1 MRDRGSSGSAADFY
15 HISLERLHERTSE
28 KWSHYPPDVLPAFVA
43 ETDFELAPAVRESLV
58 AAVDASDCGYAHP
71 SAMGEVFST
80 FALRR
85 FGWAVHA
92 DRVFTVPDVMAG
104 VIESVRALSLDGSA
118 VVINP
123 PVYPPFF
130 STLANAR
137 RPIVEV
143 PLVRDDE
150 TYRWSLDFAGLE
162 RTFAAGAGAY
172 LLCSPHNPVGRVWS
186 ADELA
191 RVAALAERYSVAV
204 VVDEI
209 HAPLTLPGVTFV
221 PYLVLAGSRHAAVSV
236 TSASKAWNIAGLK
249 CAVVV
254 AGSEETAEKVRA
266 HLATLQTEIRD
277 RIGQLGVIASM
288 AAFADHSG
296 WLDALLAHLDSNR
309 LLLARLLASEF
320 PGARWATPEAT
331 YLAWID
337 CSGLG
342 LGADP
347 AKQFLKRGRVALHRG
362 LDFGAQGASFARLN
376 FGTSSAILTE
386 IVARMARAIIPM

>member
-1 MRDRGSSGSAADFY
+1 MRDRSDLVRADDFGRLT
-15 HISLERLHERTSE
+15 LERLYERTSE
-28 KWSHYPPDVLPAFVA
+28 KWSHYPSDVLPAFVA
-43 ETDFELAPAVRESLV
+43 EMDFELAPAVRQALV
-58 AAVDASDCGYAHP
+58 AAVDASDCGYANP
-71 SAMGEVFST
+71 TGMGSVFSA
-80 FALRR
+80 FAARR
-85 FGWAVHA
+85 FGWAVQA

-104 VIESVRALSLDGSA
+104 VIESIRALSSEKSA

-130 STLANAR
+130 PTLANAE

-143 PLVRDDE
+143 PLLRDDE
-150 TYRWSLDFAGLE
+150 SYRWTLDFAGLE
-162 RTFAAGAGAY
+162 RAFAMGAGAF

-191 RVAALAERYSVAV
+191 RVAALAERYRVAV

-209 HAPLTLPGVTFV
+209 HAPLTMPGATFV
-221 PYLVLAGSRHAAVSV
+221 PYLVLAGSRHAAASV
-236 TSASKAWNIAGLK
+236 TAASKAWNVAGLK

-254 AGSEETAEKVRA
+254 GGSDETAEKVRA
-266 HLATLQTEIRD
+266 LLATLQTEIRD
-277 RIGQLGVIASM
+277 RVGQLGVIASM
-288 AAFADHSG
+288 AAFADQSG
-296 WLDALLAHLDSNR
+296 WLDALLAYLDRNR
-309 LLLARLLASEF
+309 VLLGQLLASRI
-320 PGARWATPEAT
+320 PAARWALPEAT

-347 AKQFLKRGRVALHRG
+347 AKHFLERGHVALQRG

-386 IVARMARAIIPM
+386 IVARMSYAL

>member
-1 MRDRGSSGSAADFY
+1 MSEADFD
-15 HISLERLHERTSE
+15 HLSLERLYERTSE
-28 KWSHYPPDVLPAFVA
+28 KWSHYPSDVLPAFVA
-43 ETDFELAPAVRESLV
+43 ETDFELAPAVHRALA

-71 SAMGEVFST
+71 AKMGAVFSA

-85 FGWAVHA
+85 LGWAIAA

-104 VIESVRALSLDGSA
+104 VIESIRALSPEKSA

-130 STLANAR
+130 STLANAG

-143 PLVRDDE
+143 PLLRDDE
-150 TYRWSLDFAGLE
+150 TYGWSLDFAGLE
-162 RTFAAGAGAY
+162 RAFAAGAGAY

-186 ADELA
+186 AEELG
-191 RVAALAERYSVAV
+191 RIAALAERYRVAV

-209 HAPLTLPGVTFV
+209 HAPLTMPGAVFV

-249 CAVVV
+249 CAIVV
-254 AGSEETAEKVRA
+254 AGSEATAEKVRA
-266 HLATLQTEIRD
+266 HLTTLQTEIRD

-288 AAFADHSG
+288 AAFADQSG
-296 WLDALLAHLDSNR
+296 WLDALLAHLDRNR
-309 LLLARLLASEF
+309 LLLARLLASEI
-320 PGARWATPEAT
+320 PAARWASPEAT

-337 CSGLG
+337 CSELRLG
-342 LGADP
+342 PDP
-347 AKQFLKRGRVALHRG
+347 AKEFLKRGRVALHRG

-376 FGTSSAILTE
+376 FGTSSAVLTE
-386 IVARMARAIIPM
+386 IVHRMASSL

>member
-1 MRDRGSSGSAADFY
+1 VGGADFDGL
-15 HISLERLHERTSE
+15 SLERLYERTSE
-28 KWSHYPPDVLPAFVA
+28 KWSHYPPDILPAFVA
-43 ETDFELAPAVRESLV
+43 ETDFELAPAVRDALV
-58 AAVDASDCGYAHP
+58 SAVDAGDCGYAHP
-71 SAMGEVFST
+71 SAMGAVFSE
-80 FALRR
+80 FVLRR
-85 FGWAVHA
+85 FGWSLAA

-104 VIESVRALSLDGSA
+104 VIESIRALSPDRSA

-130 STLANAR
+130 STLANAG

-143 PLVRDDE
+143 PLLRDDE
-150 TYRWSLDFAGLE
+150 TLRWSLDFAALE
-162 RTFAAGAGAY
+162 RAFAVSAGAY

-186 ADELA
+186 SEDLL
-191 RVAALAERYSVAV
+191 RVSALAARYRVAV

-209 HAPLTLPGVTFV
+209 HGPLALPGAVFV
-221 PYLVLAGSRHAAVSV
+221 PYVSVAGAEHAAVAV

-249 CAVVV
+249 CAVIV
-254 AGSEETAEKVRA
+254 AGSEATSEKVRD

-288 AAFADHSG
+288 AAFADLSD
-296 WLDALLAHLDSNR
+296 WLDSLLEHLDRNR
-309 LLLARLLASEF
+309 LLLAQLLESKI
-320 PGARWATPEAT
+320 PGARWASPDAT

-337 CSGLG
+337 CSRLG

-347 AKQFLKRGRVALHRG
+347 AKVFLKRGRVALHRG

-386 IVARMARAIIPM
+386 IVTRMANSL